1 MHEAVRTCVTE
12 CGWRIRALLRARRY
26 HTNAELVQLYK
37 SHVLAYVEYRTA
49 APERAREGQREPER
63 EPEREPDRARHSQR
77 GPNH

>member
-37 SHVLAYVEYRTA
+37 SHVLAYAEYRTA
-49 APERAREGQREPER
+49 VIAHAASSTLTPLDALQSRFL
-63 EPEREPDRARHSQR
+63 
-77 GPNH
+77 